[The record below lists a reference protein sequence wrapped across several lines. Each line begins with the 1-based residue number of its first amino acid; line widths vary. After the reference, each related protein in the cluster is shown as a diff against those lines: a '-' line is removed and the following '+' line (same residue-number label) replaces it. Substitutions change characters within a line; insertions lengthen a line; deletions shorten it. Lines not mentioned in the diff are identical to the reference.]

1 MKLSVLT
8 AFILVSGI
16 VLAGRV
22 EIVETEAIGEGKTRE
37 LAIEKALKE
46 AVQKV
51 NGVSVDTARY
61 LLDMQTGQRSSL
73 YTYDERRI
81 SVDDLSLKTEGTTVM
96 QEFEGMVKTFDVIS
110 ESKVEGG
117 NYRVEIKAGVYK
129 YPEDT
134 SKLIRVAVLPVHV
147 GEGLNLSGSF
157 SESLSRR
164 LSVLMVQSGRFDVL
178 DRQYTND
185 YLAERN
191 LLASDMVPDQER
203 ARLAQALGADYVFS
217 GTVTNYLN
225 SEITKNN
232 PAIGRRISSREARL
246 MMDYR
251 LFDADTRKVA
261 MADTYRMRMDD
272 SDIRKLSREVT
283 GEVYADE
290 IPSEEVSDIVME
302 AAAAD
307 IVRRVLEYADPI
319 RIESVDGGKVVI
331 DVGGKLIQPEMT
343 FTAFG
348 GETLEKVVLQA
359 VNVMYDHTLC
369 RVVSGN
375 PEILTVGMA
384 CKFATPGRRGMSVP
398 GYISDPGRKSSVEK
412 VQGGGVK
419 MPFDK

>member
-1 MKLSVLT
+1 MKLSVLSV
-8 AFILVSGI
+8 FILVSGI

-22 EIVETEAIGEGKTRE
+22 QIVETQAVGEGKTRE

-96 QEFEGMVKTFDVIS
+96 QDFEGMVKTFDVLS
-110 ESKVEGG
+110 ESRLEDG

-134 SKLIRVAVLPVHV
+134 SELIRVAVLPVNAAQ
-147 GEGLNLSGSF
+147 GLNISSGF
-157 SESLSRR
+157 SEAFSRR

-225 SEITKNN
+225 SEIVKTN
-232 PAIGRRISSREARL
+232 PAIGHKIYSREAQL
-246 MMDYR
+246 IMDYR

-272 SDIRKLSREVT
+272 SDITQLARDVT

-307 IVRRVLEYADPI
+307 IVRRVLEYTDPI
-319 RIESVDGGKVVI
+319 RIESVDGGKVII

-343 FTAFG
+343 FSAIG
-348 GETLEKVVLQA
+348 GEALEKVVLQA
-359 VNVMYDHTLC
+359 VNVMYSHTLC

-375 PEILTVGMA
+375 PEILAEGMV
-384 CKFATPGRRGMSVP
+384 CKFESPGRRGMRQN
-398 GYISDPGRKSSVEK
+398 GYADEPGRETAVEK